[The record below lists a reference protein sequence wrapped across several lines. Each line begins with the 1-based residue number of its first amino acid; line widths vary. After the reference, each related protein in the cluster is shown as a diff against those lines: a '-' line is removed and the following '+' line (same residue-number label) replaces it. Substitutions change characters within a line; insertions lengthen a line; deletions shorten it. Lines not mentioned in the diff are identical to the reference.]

1 MPDQKL
7 DPLTWPEMGV
17 YWSDSVDV
25 YHSHRGQV
33 PLVVDPWYGGVF
45 ITRNGNDTYGTNATG
60 SGIWK
65 NGQFFLG
72 SYTQLQGI
80 SSNSRELFVV
90 DINNAGTIATCYVYS
105 HSGSLQR
112 TFQVAPAMYNFGGRV
127 NIAANETHVI
137 ATCNE
142 HGYIYTVAGALVGS
156 VSVPNIS
163 YQEQIAI
170 SHDRAYFMTYDGGYA
185 YQVYSLT
192 GTSLGT
198 VAVAYDSSTDYPTAI
213 EVTREG
219 LWMLS
224 ARAPGVDWINT
235 ITFWPKAATGEG
247 FDTPYQQGVSTIT
260 LASATDMSRDRG
272 RAVT

>member
-1 MPDQKL
+1 M
-7 DPLTWPEMGV
+7 
-17 YWSDSVDV
+17 
-25 YHSHRGQV
+25 
-33 PLVVDPWYGGVF
+33 
-45 ITRNGNDTYGTNATG
+45 
-60 SGIWK
+60 
-65 NGQFFLG
+65 
-72 SYTQLQGI
+72 
-80 SSNSRELFVV
+80 
-90 DINNAGTIATCYVYS
+90 
-105 HSGSLQR
+105 
-112 TFQVAPAMYNFGGRV
+112 
-127 NIAANETHVI
+127 
-137 ATCNE
+137 
-142 HGYIYTVAGALVGS
+142 
-156 VSVPNIS
+156 
-163 YQEQIAI
+163 
-170 SHDRAYFMTYDGGYA
+170 
-185 YQVYSLT
+185 YSLT